1 MNQYVNE
8 FYLTASEVNA
18 QEEMPLSRLVL
29 LIIDTAT
36 AHANILGVGYAHMM
50 ERNTSWV
57 LSRMSIDI
65 LRMPGVNRAYRLMT
79 WVESV
84 NRIYS
89 ERLFELKDAESD
101 ETIAWAHTTWMAIDM
116 DSRRPTDLSRLS
128 ELVDVI
134 DGREFGGQKGGKLQ
148 PVHEGAEGYA
158 YTFKVSDIDVNRHV
172 TTRRYID
179 LITDVWPLDM
189 YNACRVTRFEIAFK
203 HEARYAE
210 EAVTL
215 MEPHGDEEGVYDTE
229 IRVGDTSCALA
240 RISFSKRQ

>member
-1 MNQYVNE
+1 MRQYVNE

-18 QEEMPLSRLVL
+18 QEEMSLSRLVL

-36 AHANILGVGYAHMM
+36 AHANILGVGYASMM

-57 LSRMSIDI
+57 LSRLSIDI
-65 LRMPGVNRAYRLMT
+65 MRMPGVNRSYRLET

-89 ERLFELKDAESD
+89 ERLFELKDADSD
-101 ETIAWAHTTWMAIDM
+101 EIIAWAHTTWMAIDM

-134 DGREFGGQKGGKLQ
+134 NDRTFGGVKGGKLQ
-148 PVHEGAEGYA
+148 PVHDGAEGYA

-189 YNACRVTRFEIAFK
+189 YNDCRVSRFEIAFK

-215 MEPHGDEEGVYDTE
+215 MEPHAGEDGVYDTE

-240 RISFSKRQ
+240 RISFKKR